1 MAKQLLKD
9 NFTPTTFEI
18 DGIKFIECDYEK
30 EFTIRMDN
38 IARKIMVKFALLNQ
52 NPSLE
57 DLESAF
63 ITHEILALC
72 TKEQGTKWNFEQYEK
87 NKEFFLDNPFPKE
100 GEKIFQNFFSLTE
113 SLVSRGFQTSSLK
126 ATGKR

>member
-38 IARKIMVKFALLNQ
+38 IAKKIMVVFAEFQ
-52 NPSLE
+52 DNPTLK
-57 DLESAF
+57 DIDNAF
-63 ITHEILALC
+63 ISHEILALC
-72 TKEQGTKWNFEQYEK
+72 TKQDGTKWSVEQYEK

-100 GEKIFQNFFSLTE
+100 GEKIFQNFFSSIEKLMT
-113 SLVSRGFQTSSLK
+113 RGF
-126 ATGKR
+126 RIR

>member
-18 DGIKFIECDYEK
+18 DGVKFIECDYEK

-38 IARKIMVKFALLNQ
+38 IARKIMIKFALLNQ

-57 DLESAF
+57 DLENAF
-63 ITHEILALC
+63 VSHEILALC
-72 TKEQGTKWNFEQYEK
+72 TKEQGTKWDVEQYEK
-87 NKEFFLDNPFPKE
+87 NKEFFLDNPFPSE
-100 GEKIFQNFFSLTE
+100 GAKIFQNFFSLTE
-113 SLVSRGFQTSSLK
+113 KLVSRGFQTSSLK
-126 ATGKR
+126 TALKK

>member
-38 IARKIMVKFALLNQ
+38 IARKIMSDVTKFSD
-52 NPSLE
+52 NPTLE
-57 DLESAF
+57 E
-63 ITHEILALC
+63 IYTHYNVNELLALC
-72 TKEQGTKWNFEQYEK
+72 TKEQGTKWTIEQYEK
-87 NKEFFLDNPFPKE
+87 NKDFFLDSQFPTE
-100 GEKIFQNFFSLTE
+100 GENIIRNFFSFAGKLI
-113 SLVSRGFQTSSLK
+113 LRGFPTS
-126 ATGKR
+126 